1 MCAVGVC
8 VLFTSAGTFLLLSL
22 PVQRTRAFQRVLL
35 QFGICFSLPAL
46 NKCYIYIYLWV
57 FWAF

>member
-8 VLFTSAGTFLLLSL
+8 VLFTSARTFFVIISDGA
-22 PVQRTRAFQRVLL
+22 TYE
-35 QFGICFSLPAL
+35 GISASFVAVRDKFSLPDL
-46 NKCYIYIYLWV
+46 NKCCIYIYLWV